1 MQIVMAITEAE
12 SIGYVML
19 KDPLGEK
26 LATANGV
33 AVGGWTSDPDMVE
46 LMAYMGFD
54 WVMFDM
60 MFTSTDLGKL
70 ETLIRTA
77 EGAGIT
83 PAVRLPAFPWLG
95 TDMAVPRTLGRVAG
109 MGAKYVRVSVSNLEE
124 MQACAK
130 VAQDWHKKIMHIWKF
145 DQTPEETAAS
155 RTLLWPLAETA
166 DLLHSYKEI
175 IAMPEVKIFGFG
187 MGDASMTLS
196 GSKKADFYHPK
207 LWEHIDEAVDFA
219 AQHDAVIGCNT
230 SYAPNLIEMNRRAV
244 HAAQHGVR
252 VIMLQGA
259 PFLFQIAIAP
269 FLRDLRDEILETAS
283 AAN

>member
-1 MQIVMAITEAE
+1 
-12 SIGYVML
+12 ML

-26 LATANGV
+26 LASEKGIAL
-33 AVGGWTSDPDMVE
+33 GGWTSDPDMVE

-77 EGAGIT
+77 EAAGIT

-95 TDMAVPRTLGRVAG
+95 NDPAVPRSLGRIG
-109 MGAKYVRVSVSNLEE
+109 GIGAKYVRVSVANLEE
-124 MQACAK
+124 AQQCAQ

-145 DQTPEETAAS
+145 NSDEAKAN
-155 RTLLWPLAETA
+155 RTLLWPLAETEEVIR
-166 DLLHSYKEI
+166 SYKEI
-175 IAMPEVKIFGFG
+175 IALPEVKIFGFG
-187 MGDASMTLS
+187 MGDASMVLS
-196 GSKKADFYHPK
+196 GSDKADFYQPE
-207 LWEHIDEAVDFA
+207 LWNYIDDAVA
-219 AQHDAVIGCNT
+219 YAKQHDAVIGCNT
-230 SYAPNLIEMNRRAV
+230 SYAPTLAEMNKRAV
-244 HAAQHGVR
+244 KAAQHGVR

-269 FLRDLRDEILETAS
+269 FLKDVRDQISEISGA
-283 AAN
+283 